1 MKPGKNWRMLLQAP
15 FNMRFF
21 FSLFIFAF
29 AQFSIAQKQC
39 FDAANK
45 YRFDDLVKDS
55 VRSNYPF
62 DSLTAY
68 IKRAQGMTINC
79 ELPNDTFTT
88 IKGKHS
94 SLNKYKGKI
103 LMIDFWSVY
112 CIPCINAFPSFN
124 ALLKKYNGKLAVL
137 GVTLDKKGQVLSLLG
152 KHEFNAEL
160 VADARKFFEN
170 YSLGSGYPLTMLVDT
185 KGRVIHY
192 RSGVAV
198 ELEDPMEVFNH
209 FSPLIDKALKQK

>member
-1 MKPGKNWRMLLQAP
+1 
-15 FNMRFF
+15 MRLI
-21 FSLFIFAF
+21 FSLCILCFVQMSF
-29 AQFSIAQKQC
+29 AQKAC

-45 YRFDDLVKDS
+45 YRFDDLMKDS
-55 VRSNYPF
+55 VKANYPF

-68 IKRAQGMTINC
+68 IKRAQAMTINC
-79 ELPNDTFTT
+79 QLPNDTFTT

-94 SLNKYKGKI
+94 SLHKLKGKVLI
-103 LMIDFWSVY
+103 IDFWSVY

-124 ALLKKYNGKLAVL
+124 ALLKKYNGKLEVL
-137 GVTLDKKGQVLSLLG
+137 GVTLDMKDKVLSLLE
-152 KHEFNAEL
+152 KHEFNAGI

-192 RSGVAV
+192 RSGVAQ
-198 ELEDPMEVFNH
+198 ELEDPMEVFNEL
-209 FSPLIDKALKQK
+209 SPLIDKVLKQK